1 MLHTIN
7 KSPFTSNTFQTSVRF
22 FQSGD
27 PVLFIEDGV
36 YGVQANNKFSD
47 SIKDILIKNPIY
59 ALAPDLDAR
68 GISEITKGVL
78 SISYEGFVE
87 LVEKHQVNSWL

>member
-7 KSPFTSNTFQTSVRF
+7 KSPFGSNSFQTSVRF
-22 FQSGD
+22 LQPGD

-47 SIKDILIKNPIY
+47 LIRGGVAGSSFSSFTVGFRKVLCLCFYIY
-59 ALAPDLDAR
+59 VF
-68 GISEITKGVL
+68 I
-78 SISYEGFVE
+78 
-87 LVEKHQVNSWL
+87 